1 MKIKL
6 GDKVKILYGKDSGKT
21 GLVVKSLPKKDQVV
35 VEGINVYKR
44 AIKGDG
50 QKKQSEIVLINKPLN
65 IAKVMLVCPNCG
77 KATRISIDKNGNRIC
92 KKCGK
97 KIDVDKVVS
106 EKVSEKSGKVK
117 LGFDKLKD
125 KKAVKAAEGD
135 VKNVE
140 TVKVNQQ
147 SYRQVG
153 DK

>member
-6 GDKVKILYGKDSGKT
+6 GDKVKVLYGKDSGKT
-21 GLVVKSLPKKDQVV
+21 GLVVKSLPKKDQIV
-35 VEGINVYKR
+35 VEGINIYKR
-44 AIKGDG
+44 AVKGDG
-50 QKKQSEIVLINKPLN
+50 RQKQSEIVLINKPLN
-65 IAKVMLVCPNCG
+65 IAKVMLICPNCG
-77 KATRISIDKNGNRIC
+77 KATRIAIDEKGNRIC
-92 KKCGK
+92 KKCSK
-97 KIDVDKVVS
+97 KIDIDKVVK
-106 EKVSEKSGKVK
+106 EKVSEKSEKVK

-125 KKAVKAAEGD
+125 KKTVKTADGE